1 MRFYFTTFVIAVFA
15 VIAVTGCVQQP
26 QPITNI
32 TIDGVDYSFTNDV
45 REALKV
51 PVNDRFQIQQLMI
64 YSKNISV
71 IFDCS
76 IPEEKPSI
84 AVAAHNAVSTIQNYL
99 VSHGTFARFPVYC
112 FVGEQWYDATDNST
126 AKPVLGTTL
135 WFKGP
140 KTGANETSVLAE
152 NNTIVIQGTDYK
164 NLTLATDAFSLTV
177 LGVSRI

>member
-1 MRFYFTTFVIAVFA
+1 MRIYLLILAIVAAIVVA
-15 VIAVTGCVQQP
+15 GCVQQP

-32 TIDGVDYSFTNDV
+32 TIDGVDYSFANDV

-76 IPEEKPSI
+76 IPEEKPTISV
-84 AVAAHNAVSTIQNYL
+84 VAYNAVSTIQNYL
-99 VSHGTFARFPVYC
+99 ISHGTFAYFNTYC
-112 FVGEQWYDATDNST
+112 FIDDQWYDARDNST
-126 AKPVLGTTL
+126 TKPSLGATI

-140 KTGANETSVLAE
+140 KTGANRTSVLIE
-152 NNTIVIQGTDYK
+152 NNTVVIQGTDHK
-164 NLTLATDAFSLTV
+164 NMTLATDAFSLAF
-177 LGVSRI
+177 LGISKI